1 MTGIEVRR
9 DGRLLHVTVTGRAT
23 GPVVESFADTLRAA
37 AAEPG
42 PLLVL
47 FDRRAMTA
55 PTEEGRSALER
66 WPAEVLPV
74 LAGRCTGWADVFDE
88 RRAASL
94 ARAGTRHE
102 PGPYPQRTF
111 SDPAA
116 ARDWLLSTAGPSER
130 NPDA

>member
-1 MTGIEVRR
+1 MTDGIVVRR
-9 DGRLLHVTVTGRAT
+9 EDRLLLVVVTGRAT
-23 GPVVESFADTLRAA
+23 GAVVDAFADTLRTAA
-37 AAEPG
+37 TEDR

-55 PTEEGRSALER
+55 PTEEGRAALAR

-74 LAGRCTGWADVFDE
+74 LAGRCTGWADLFDE

-94 ARAGTRHE
+94 ARAGTNHE

-111 SDPAA
+111 TDPAA
-116 ARDWLLSTAGPSER
+116 ARTWLLSTLETE
-130 NPDA
+130 